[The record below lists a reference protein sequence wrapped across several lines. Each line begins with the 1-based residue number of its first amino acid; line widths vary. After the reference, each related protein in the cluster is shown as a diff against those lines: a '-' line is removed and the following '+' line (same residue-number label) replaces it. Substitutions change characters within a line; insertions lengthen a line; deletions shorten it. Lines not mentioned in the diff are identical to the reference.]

1 MKSFLQ
7 EGRKASALQ
16 PQITGV
22 SYLKSRSFHDTTT
35 AQERKDGTVYRF
47 DDNQVGYKSSARH
60 RAKGAR
66 SPSPAVGGSPSPSPG
81 PEMTLDQLRKKVR
94 EKQILLDAIDI
105 KDEGEVE
112 NDDIL
117 DRRDRRD
124 ADDLYR
130 RIRRV
135 QDDIDA
141 NPNAAV
147 GGTDP
152 EAERR
157 QLRRQLQNLADR
169 LPDLASKVRKTER
182 SIADA
187 KLSLFR
193 LRDAKAHPGSASVI
207 IGTGPGGAI
216 TESDRIK
223 ARSKAMMQQRL
234 AALTGKPTVST
245 SNDDEAASR
254 RLAEETQNIKSEQES
269 NDRMTRDVE
278 DSLTEFQKSLED
290 SLKFAPGESGGISDS
305 ERRRWEEALGV
316 EDEVKEFIFDL
327 QRQSHSAKLRREE
340 YATAISAVSSTV
352 TNALSSDRD
361 YRRRGERSSSSV
373 LKPVEEPPR
382 QTASPSLA
390 PPSRTATPSGS
401 SYSSFKSA
409 EERAAFIKQQA
420 EQKMAER
427 LAALGLKPP
436 ARSNIGETAQ
446 QRAERERKEREE
458 RLRKAEE
465 EEAMRERNLQQRLA
479 DEQPKPP
486 SPITSKKPPPP
497 APRRAKDDNQAKARA
512 EEQARKAEESLKA
525 AEEQALKQEQEAQ
538 RAKIEQK
545 EYVSKLY

>member
-22 SYLKSRSFHDTTT
+22 SYLKSRSFYDTTT
-35 AQERKDGTVYRF
+35 PQERKDGTVYRF

-66 SPSPAVGGSPSPSPG
+66 SPSPAIGGSPSPSPG

-105 KDEGEVE
+105 KDEGEAE

-135 QDDIDA
+135 QGDIDA

-223 ARSKAMMQQRL
+223 ARSRAMMQQRL

-245 SNDDEAASR
+245 GNDDEAASR
-254 RLAEETQNIKSEQES
+254 RLAEETQKIKSEQES

-290 SLKFAPGESGGISDS
+290 SLKFAPSESGGISDS

-340 YATAISAVSSTV
+340 YATPILAIGS
-352 TNALSSDRD
+352 TNAISSDRD
-361 YRRRGERSSSSV
+361 YRRRDERSSSSAP
-373 LKPVEEPPR
+373 KPVEEPPR